1 METDR
6 IARASLPALSAGAGR
21 SPEPTFAPDD
31 VPCADDTSPELL
43 YRPVVPPAPAHPDE
57 STIRPP
63 SQATPA
69 ELRLADGISRIS
81 GSHRARE
88 LSLHHERRD
97 ADELRLGFA
106 RGFAYGAFIFAT
118 FFVVDA
124 FLIDAEGLD
133 VPIIFPLGMRLL
145 GAIIL
150 GASARLLLARPIDTR
165 PVVFTIASTLAAT
178 ALIGGLI
185 AAQTGGLDSD
195 ISDGMAFY
203 FLGAAAF
210 GPSPWPRMLA
220 ILLPTYLVY
229 FVTLALAAPAS
240 PLDAIPRAF
249 ISDLAINGGLIA
261 FASAGSDLLWKSRRL
276 IAEVRRLGRYR
287 LDSLLER
294 DALSETW
301 RAHDTTSGHSVALE
315 LYRTRPLAD
324 PGRAP
329 NQRTTGEHD
338 GRPSLS
344 RERQVRFQDAAKA
357 IAALESP
364 QTMRIFDFG
373 STDDG
378 IAFIA
383 RDFIGGER
391 LDTLVRRLGPLPAIR
406 AIRLVRQLAQAL
418 TEAHRQGV
426 SHRDLRPAN
435 VFVASA
441 EDGVDAV
448 RLIGWGL
455 ADLIRSQ
462 EARDAVILHQ
472 GPELYRA
479 PETFSGV
486 SGVRADVFGLGALLY
501 WCLTGRAPVELR
513 AGEVPWRAHARTSLS
528 RPSALRG
535 ELLPAG
541 LDQLVLS
548 CLEPDALHRPA
559 DAAEVL
565 RMLDAIPV
573 PD

>member
-1 METDR
+1 M
-6 IARASLPALSAGAGR
+6 
-21 SPEPTFAPDD
+21 
-31 VPCADDTSPELL
+31 
-43 YRPVVPPAPAHPDE
+43 
-57 STIRPP
+57 RPP
-63 SQATPA
+63 SQSATA
-69 ELRLADGISRIS
+69 EPRFADRGFRIS

-106 RGFAYGAFIFAT
+106 RAFAYGAFIFAT
-118 FFVVDA
+118 FFAVDA
-124 FLIDAEGLD
+124 FLIDADGLD
-133 VPIIFPLGMRLL
+133 VSLLFPFGMRLL
-145 GAIIL
+145 GAVIL
-150 GASARLLLARPIDTR
+150 AVSAHVLQTR
-165 PVVFTIASTLAAT
+165 AMDIHALVPTIAATLAAT
-178 ALIGGLI
+178 ALIGGLV
-185 AAQTGGLDSD
+185 AAQAGGLDSD

-210 GPSPWPRMLA
+210 GPSPWLRMLA
-220 ILLPTYLVY
+220 ILVPTYLAY
-229 FVTLALAAPAS
+229 FVTLAIAAPES
-240 PLDAIPRAF
+240 PLDSMPRAF
-249 ISDLAINGGLIA
+249 LTDLAISAGLIA

-315 LYRTRPLAD
+315 LYRNRPLAD

-329 NQRTTGEHD
+329 NLRTTGEHD
-338 GRPSLS
+338 GPPSLS

-426 SHRDLRPAN
+426 SHRDLRPSN
-435 VFVASA
+435 VFIAA
-441 EDGVDAV
+441 DDRGDTV

-486 SGVRADVFGLGALLY
+486 SGVRADVFGLGAILY

-513 AGEVPWRAHARTSLS
+513 AGEVPWRAHARTSHT